1 MHGREILKI
10 KEVGECGVG
19 IRVSANGQ

>member
-1 MHGREILKI
+1 MHGYEILKI

-19 IRVSANGQ
+19 IRVKATND